1 LNLFDTY
8 QPQDPFEVADLD
20 YIRDAIKHY
29 GDALYQRHPHMHYS
43 ASAMIFNQTMT
54 KTVMIYHKLYD
65 SWGWVGGHMDGMTD
79 FKMVAIK
86 EATEETGLSDLKLLS
101 DKPISIEVLPV
112 WFHMKKGAAISSH
125 LHLNVS
131 YILIANEDEPLLAN
145 DIETDGVR
153 WIDLKDIDQFVS
165 EPEMMPIYTKIIE
178 RGKNHEKHNSI

>member
-1 LNLFDTY
+1 MNLFDTY

-79 FKMVAIK
+79 FEMVAIK